1 MGKKGKKKSKPKP
14 STGDGGDHEHRQPQQ
29 RSMIS
34 IEQHQQRTMI
44 HLNGINLNR
53 YMTATPDGA
62 ACCFCLDE
70 GPDETG
76 KPVVRDCSCRGNDAG
91 YAHLSCMI
99 KYAEQ
104 KSKSLVGKHD
114 FQEPWYKCLSCK
126 QPFKA
131 QLALEMTSAFISFT
145 ESTYG
150 LPRQSLNGKMCVMPS
165 NTVPENAIVSTPPS
179 STINRVNAT
188 DTGSVTTMSALSFE
202 DAKAPVKR
210 SAMKSTEETAVKST
224 GSSDSR
230 HRQSYNDKL
239 CVMYALRLRIV
250 TTVDLQREFLMNNR
264 HQWGTVK
271 EAVPVD
277 EAKMLSKKLL
287 SMVRQI
293 TEKEKL
299 TYSQLKALRCDFE
312 AHTYNYLA
320 VLNYLDDIEEGIAIA
335 YYKKALDIYL
345 QFGIKGEAKAI
356 QTSMDVMRTPSESS
370 KAFMKNAKS
379 VYEYNIEKNGLTS
392 EHTMRFGLEY
402 GELLLKMHHYNEAEK
417 LAMKLA
423 ADSRRVHGPDH
434 NCTVRADMLLEK
446 CKNRVSSSSMSYHF
460 LCCFLCPILFCYL
473 CIGCLILF
481 KGIIMGIKRVDFP
494 LHV

>member
-1 MGKKGKKKSKPKP
+1 
-14 STGDGGDHEHRQPQQ
+14 
-29 RSMIS
+29 
-34 IEQHQQRTMI
+34 
-44 HLNGINLNR
+44 
-53 YMTATPDGA
+53 
-62 ACCFCLDE
+62 
-70 GPDETG
+70 
-76 KPVVRDCSCRGNDAG
+76 
-91 YAHLSCMI
+91 
-99 KYAEQ
+99 
-104 KSKSLVGKHD
+104 LVGKHD

-150 LPRQSLNGKMCVMPS
+150 LTRQSLNGKMCVMPS

-239 CVMYALRLRIV
+239 CVMIALRLRIG
-250 TTVDLQREFLMNNR
+250 TTVDLQREFLMIYR
-264 HQWGTVK
+264 HQGGMVK

-277 EAKMLSKKLL
+277 EAKMLSTKLL
-287 SMVRQI
+287 SIVEQI
-293 TEKEKL
+293 KEKEQM
-299 TYSQLKALRCDFE
+299 THSQLKALRCDFE
-312 AHTYNYLA
+312 ARTYNYLA
-320 VLNYLDDIEEGIAIA
+320 LLNYLDDIEEGIV
-335 YYKKALDIYL
+335 YYEKSLDIYL
-345 QFGIKGEAKAI
+345 QFGIMDEAKAI
-356 QTSMDVMRTPSESS
+356 QTSIDVMRTPSESS

-417 LAMKLA
+417 LATKLA

-446 CKNRVSSSSMSYHF
+446 CKNRVSSSSSKSYHF

-473 CIGCLILF
+473 YKGCLILF
-481 KGIIMGIKRVDFP
+481 KSFFYATSATC
-494 LHV
+494 